1 MGKTPSFVS
10 QCGTMMKMTCCLIK
24 KTHAVMGL
32 DTLSDN
38 IIKAKSTDDDEEL
51 FDANKFLELMN
62 TLTLTWV

>member
-1 MGKTPSFVS
+1 MWYNDEDDVLFD
-10 QCGTMMKMTCCLIK
+10 K